1 MWNMGPP
8 VTRSLGNQ
16 VLQTWNLH
24 NDILLFLIDNIP
36 ERGAEVAP
44 IDSPG
49 SSVAEQ
55 FAHLDRVRRGWL
67 QYHATG
73 KEPQVAQTRLPKMAP
88 GNSQA
93 LPILR
98 QQLKESG
105 DQVRQLLSDSLRGD
119 AEVHMFGRSPVQW
132 LGYLIA
138 HESHHRGQIMLALKQ
153 SGLQLPEAVAE
164 DGLWGPWIDQ

>member
-1 MWNMGPP
+1 MGSS
-8 VTRSLGNQ
+8 VTRTLDNQ
-16 VLQTWNLH
+16 ALKTWNLH
-24 NDILLFLIDNIP
+24 NEILLFLIGEIP
-36 ERGAEVAP
+36 EGGAEVAP

-55 FAHLDRVRRGWL
+55 FAHLDRVRRAWL
-67 QYHATG
+67 EYHATG
-73 KEPQVAQTRLPKMAP
+73 KEPQAAQTRLPETAP
-88 GNSQA
+88 VNPLS

-119 AEVHMFGRSPVQW
+119 VEIHMFGQSPVQW

-164 DGLWGPWIDQ
+164 DGLWGPWIDR